1 MDFIINHNYPK
12 DKALTMVKKAI
23 SGKFAIIKDGGFTLK
38 AGAPTAPA
46 TIEVDDGKVTVSGG
60 ILSKMFVD
68 GIGNEI
74 KMYFEEKQEEANTNA
89 PTNASTAQNTNAVAT
104 PNANAGA
111 TPSVE
116 YTLQDYFDYQ
126 ERAIKIIKSYKD
138 LLDNNI
144 ITENEFNEKK
154 AEILNFIKGIM

>member
-1 MDFIINHNYPK
+1 MEFIIKHNYPK
-12 DKALTMVKKAI
+12 DKALTMVKKAL

-46 TIEVDDGKVTVSGG
+46 TIEVADEKITVSGG
-60 ILSKMFVD
+60 ILSKLFVD

-74 KMYFEEKQEEANTNA
+74 KLYFEENQEEANNNA
-89 PTNASTAQNTNAVAT
+89 PTNASAGTAQNTNADAT
-104 PNANAGA
+104 PN
-111 TPSVE
+111 VE
-116 YTLQDYFDYQ
+116 YTLKDYFDYQ
-126 ERAIKIIKSYKD
+126 ERGIQIIKSYKD

-144 ITENEFNEKK
+144 ITEDEFNQKK